1 MTRRSGGLAWGVIA
15 ALVFLLAVLLLAAG
29 GFGPFS
35 GQAPASPAQVSP
47 ILVSPAA
54 RTSSASPE
62 ASASR
67 VVTASPAARA
77 TSAASVPAVDPA
89 SGLPTVRRA
98 TLPPEAWTTLALIAA
113 GGPFAYAADGATFR
127 NVEGILPK
135 HASGYYHEYTVV
147 TPGSADRGARRIV
160 TGGAGEQYWTD
171 DHYASFR
178 RIVP

>member
-1 MTRRSGGLAWGVIA
+1 MTRRSGGLVWGVVA
-15 ALVFLLAVLLLAAG
+15 ALVAVLAVVLLAAG

-35 GQAPASPAQVSP
+35 NRAPASPAQASP
-47 ILVSPAA
+47 AQASPAA
-54 RTSSASPE
+54 RTSSASP
-62 ASASR
+62 AVSA
-67 VVTASPAARA
+67 APAARA
-77 TSAASVPAVDPA
+77 SSVASVPVVDPA
-89 SGLPTVRRA
+89 SGLPIVRRA
-98 TLPPEAWTTLALIAA
+98 ALPPEALTALALIAA
-113 GGPFAYAADGATFR
+113 GGPFPYAADGATFR
-127 NVEGILPK
+127 NVEGILPR